1 MTTGT
6 ITDGN
11 YKLAE
16 SSMKDNDIPEG
27 EKYGNNASW
36 GMVNWRWGGG
46 GVTEVGG
53 WKRNEGRNAGYKYE
67 GAQ

>member
-1 MTTGT
+1 MTFLKGR
-6 ITDGN
+6 
-11 YKLAE
+11 
-16 SSMKDNDIPEG
+16 SMGIMRLGVWLIGGG
-27 EKYGNNASW
+27 E
-36 GMVNWRWGGG
+36 GG